1 MLHMD
6 EKQLKAINSKASRK
20 KFIDHVNNNN
30 VDKVNKMCAKGLDP
44 NFHCQDSN
52 NGGESKKDDDS
63 NSSPSSLNF
72 KSLRPLNLCI
82 RWWLEFLPSRLENGD
97 YSQTF
102 YFWIKKSLISKSKRF
117 VNFSMKWKTC
127 SIHLWVITFVC
138 KWRQNKILT
147 LLFWKF
153 IIANYNHEPP
163 LLFFKTGAKN
173 KEFKEYYKVSK
184 MEIWIV
190 DRVA

>member
-1 MLHMD
+1 MYMIFFQLKYKRRVYKMLHMD

-72 KSLRPLNLCI
+72 KSLRLMI
-82 RWWLEFLPSRLENGD
+82 RN
-97 YSQTF
+97 F
-102 YFWIKKSLISKSKRF
+102 YQS
-117 VNFSMKWKTC
+117 
-127 SIHLWVITFVC
+127 
-138 KWRQNKILT
+138 
-147 LLFWKF
+147 
-153 IIANYNHEPP
+153 
-163 LLFFKTGAKN
+163 G
-173 KEFKEYYKVSK
+173 
-184 MEIWIV
+184 
-190 DRVA
+190 

>member
-1 MLHMD
+1 MIFFQLKYKRRVYKMLHMD

-82 RWWLEFLPSRLENGD
+82 R
-97 YSQTF
+97 
-102 YFWIKKSLISKSKRF
+102 
-117 VNFSMKWKTC
+117 
-127 SIHLWVITFVC
+127 
-138 KWRQNKILT
+138 
-147 LLFWKF
+147 
-153 IIANYNHEPP
+153 
-163 LLFFKTGAKN
+163 
-173 KEFKEYYKVSK
+173 
-184 MEIWIV
+184 
-190 DRVA
+190 

>member
-72 KSLRPLNLCI
+72 KSLRPASTDDQK
-82 RWWLEFLPSRLENGD
+82 FLPIRLENGD

-102 YFWIKKSLISKSKRF
+102 YF
-117 VNFSMKWKTC
+117 
-127 SIHLWVITFVC
+127 
-138 KWRQNKILT
+138 
-147 LLFWKF
+147 
-153 IIANYNHEPP
+153 
-163 LLFFKTGAKN
+163 
-173 KEFKEYYKVSK
+173 
-184 MEIWIV
+184 
-190 DRVA
+190 